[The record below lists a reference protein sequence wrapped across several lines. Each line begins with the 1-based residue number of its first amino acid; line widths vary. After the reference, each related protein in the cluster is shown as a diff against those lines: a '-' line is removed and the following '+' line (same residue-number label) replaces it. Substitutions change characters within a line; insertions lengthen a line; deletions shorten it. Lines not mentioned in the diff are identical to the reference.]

1 MELISV
7 RELFRNT
14 AAYADKQVEIGGWV
28 RNRRPSKQFG
38 FIVLNDG
45 TYFTPVQVVY
55 NDTIENFQEI
65 SKINIG
71 AALIVK
77 GTVVLT
83 PDSKQ
88 PFEIQ
93 AQSVTVEGAST
104 GDFPLQPKRHTMEFL
119 RTIPHLRPRTNTF
132 QAVFR
137 VRSLAAYAIHKFF
150 QERDFVYVHTPLITG
165 SDCEGA
171 GEMFQVTTFDLNNIP
186 MTEDGKIDFTQDF
199 FGKPTNLTVSGQL
212 NGETFA
218 MAFRSQSWQ
227 CV

>member
-1 MELISV
+1 MELITV

-14 AAYADKQVEIGGWV
+14 DKYAGKEIEVGGWV

-77 GTVVLT
+77 GTLVLT

-93 AQSVTVEGAST
+93 ASSITVEGAST
-104 GDFPLQPKRHTMEFL
+104 TDYPLQPTRHSM
-119 RTIPHLRPRTNTF
+119 
-132 QAVFR
+132 
-137 VRSLAAYAIHKFF
+137 
-150 QERDFVYVHTPLITG
+150 
-165 SDCEGA
+165 
-171 GEMFQVTTFDLNNIP
+171 
-186 MTEDGKIDFTQDF
+186 
-199 FGKPTNLTVSGQL
+199 
-212 NGETFA
+212 
-218 MAFRSQSWQ
+218 
-227 CV
+227 

>member
-14 AAYADKQVEIGGWV
+14 GAYAGKEIEIGGWV

-71 AALIVK
+71 AALIVR
-77 GTVVLT
+77 GTLVET

-93 AQSVTVEGAST
+93 ASSIYVCFDEPTSSLDPELTGEVLRVIRSLKDSDRTMIIVTHE
-104 GDFPLQPKRHTMEFL
+104 MEFA
-119 RTIPHLRPRTNTF
+119 RSVSDRIIFIADGVIEEEGTPDE
-132 QAVFR
+132 VFCNPK
-137 VRSLAAYAIHKFF
+137 SEKTKAFL
-150 QERDFVYVHTPLITG
+150 
-165 SDCEGA
+165 SA
-171 GEMFQVTTFDLNNIP
+171 GEL
-186 MTEDGKIDFTQDF
+186 
-199 FGKPTNLTVSGQL
+199 
-212 NGETFA
+212 
-218 MAFRSQSWQ
+218 
-227 CV
+227 